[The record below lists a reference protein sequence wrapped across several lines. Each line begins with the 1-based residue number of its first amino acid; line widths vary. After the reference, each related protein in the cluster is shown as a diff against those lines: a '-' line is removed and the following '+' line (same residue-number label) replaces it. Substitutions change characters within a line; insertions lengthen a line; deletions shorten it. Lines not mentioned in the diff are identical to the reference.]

1 AIIDLAIKLRDA
13 IPSMRN
19 ALGHSIRRAPWPQNL
34 SQALEESITDV
45 KNSLNSLENILKE
58 AAVRGK
64 GLENCWQRTVKL
76 IDRFHTHTQSNLKE
90 LIHWF
95 ETHVKNFTLQ
105 LTPMVIANQFQQY
118 IKNHKRS
125 WIFTSATLTV
135 QNSFKLFIDSL
146 GLHQALQL
154 ALDSPFDY
162 QKQAIL
168 YAP

>member
-1 AIIDLAIKLRDA
+1 
-13 IPSMRN
+13 
-19 ALGHSIRRAPWPQNL
+19 
-34 SQALEESITDV
+34 
-45 KNSLNSLENILKE
+45 
-58 AAVRGK
+58 
-64 GLENCWQRTVKL
+64 VKL

-168 YAP
+168 YAPRGLPDTRDSHYMQSRKNIFFIYEFQSDGGSVRTFKKSYSLSIIATRYFAQTAINS